1 MGGLVAL
8 KTLADATDWEFSI
21 NPDDSDF
28 LKLRNGNTV
37 IDVTGGYS
45 SWYKLLFGTLNMI
58 ADTGMN
64 PSLEKDLIRVLGYK
78 VSPSARAPL
87 SLITGKDAV
96 GNPFFVNPDT
106 KEREVNVKDLAKTFA
121 PLIGVQIYEMAGG
134 DEEYQ
139 DMDLGAKVG
148 LGALGFVGTG
158 VSKYPARESRRPV
171 EETKWGQLLDQI
183 GVQPR

>member
-1 MGGLVAL
+1 M
-8 KTLADATDWEFSI
+8 
-21 NPDDSDF
+21 
-28 LKLRNGNTV
+28 
-37 IDVTGGYS
+37 
-45 SWYKLLFGTLNMI
+45 
-58 ADTGMN
+58 
-64 PSLEKDLIRVLGYK
+64 
-78 VSPSARAPL
+78 
-87 SLITGKDAV
+87 
-96 GNPFFVNPDT
+96 
-106 KEREVNVKDLAKTFA
+106 NVKDLAKTFA

-134 DEEYQ
+134 DEGYQ